1 MNTIALELKKKL
13 EDKTALIG
21 VIGLGY
27 VGMPLA
33 LEFARAGFRVI
44 GYDVDPKRVAEVNAG
59 RSYIGDIKDEE
70 LGPEVRAGRLR
81 ASLPDASIGE
91 CDTISICVPTPLRKS
106 KDPDMRYIVSATD
119 EIAKRARK
127 GQLIVLEST
136 TYPGT
141 TTEVVMPRI
150 EAKGLRAGEDFFIA
164 FSPERVDPGNP
175 TFHTRNT
182 PKVVGGHSDACRVL
196 SKALY
201 AHAVDRVVIV
211 SSPAAA
217 EMVKLLE
224 NTFRSVNIGLVNEMA
239 IMCRKLGCDVWEVIE
254 AASTKPFGFMPF
266 WPGPGLGGHCI
277 PIDPH
282 YLSWKLK
289 TLNYNARFI
298 EMAGEINS
306 HMPDYVVDL
315 VGEALNEAGKAVKG
329 SKILVLGVAYKKN
342 VDDCRESPAID
353 VIELLR
359 KRGASVSYADPHVPE
374 LRHDPVSM
382 DAVPYDAAALSAAD
396 CVVVVTDHAAFDP
409 DLLARHAKVVV
420 DTRNM
425 LKGRAAS
432 GTVVKL

>member
-1 MNTIALELKKKL
+1 
-13 EDKTALIG
+13 
-21 VIGLGY
+21 
-27 VGMPLA
+27 
-33 LEFARAGFRVI
+33 
-44 GYDVDPKRVAEVNAG
+44 
-59 RSYIGDIKDEE
+59 
-70 LGPEVRAGRLR
+70 
-81 ASLPDASIGE
+81 
-91 CDTISICVPTPLRKS
+91 
-106 KDPDMRYIVSATD
+106 
-119 EIAKRARK
+119 
-127 GQLIVLEST
+127 
-136 TYPGT
+136 
-141 TTEVVMPRI
+141 
-150 EAKGLRAGEDFFIA
+150 
-164 FSPERVDPGNP
+164 
-175 TFHTRNT
+175 
-182 PKVVGGHSDACRVL
+182 
-196 SKALY
+196 
-201 AHAVDRVVIV
+201 
-211 SSPAAA
+211 
-217 EMVKLLE
+217 
-224 NTFRSVNIGLVNEMA
+224 
-239 IMCRKLGCDVWEVIE
+239 
-254 AASTKPFGFMPF
+254 MPF

-382 DAVPYDAAALSAAD
+382 DAVPYDAATISAAD

>member
-1 MNTIALELKKKL
+1 MNQTAQELLKKL
-13 EDKTALIG
+13 EQKTARIG
-21 VIGLGY
+21 VVGLGY

-33 LEFARAGFRVI
+33 LEFAKAGFHVI
-44 GYDVDPKRVAEVNAG
+44 GYDVDSRRIAEVNAG
-59 RSYIGDIKDEE
+59 RSYIGDIKDAE
-70 LGPEVRAGRLR
+70 LAEQVNAGRLR
-81 ASLPDASIGE
+81 ASLPDDSIGT

-150 EAKGLRAGEDFFIA
+150 EAKGLKAGEDFFIA

-182 PKVVGGHSDACRVL
+182 PKVVGGYSDACRIL

-201 AHAVDRVVIV
+201 SHAVDRVVIV

-239 IMCRKLGCDVWEVIE
+239 IMCRKLDCDVWEVIE
-254 AASTKPFGFMPF
+254 AASTKPFGYMTF

-306 HMPDYVVDL
+306 HMPDYVVEL
-315 VGEALNEAGKAVKG
+315 VGDALNDAGKSVKNAR
-329 SKILVLGVAYKKN
+329 ILILGVAYKKN

-359 KRGASVSYADPHVPE
+359 KRGATVSYTDPFVPHLHHE
-374 LRHDPVSM
+374 PVTM
-382 DAVPYDAAALSAAD
+382 DGVAYDAATVAAAD
-396 CVVVVTDHAAFDP
+396 CVVVVTDHSAFDP
-409 DLLARHAKVVV
+409 EILTRHAKIVV

-425 LKGRAAS
+425 MKGRKAA
-432 GTVVKL
+432 GRVVRL